1 MATKINKIIRR
12 VHRNSLLFSS
22 WLSSNDIDRKEQS
35 LYVKS
40 GWIERISKGVYKI
53 AGEKPTI
60 YSAIFSYN
68 EQLDKKCH
76 IGALSALD
84 IKGYSHF
91 VPMGKANTFLFTDK
105 KERLPQWLLSYKWD
119 MTIYYST
126 LSLFEDEN
134 IGLETFAYN
143 GLDLLISSPERA
155 FMECLALSPGQFS
168 LMDIYYVMEMLTT
181 LRPKLVQKLLE
192 QCTSIKAKRLFLYM
206 AEKAGHK
213 WIKAIDRS
221 NINLGTGNRHLAIN
235 GVYVKE
241 YNITIPKELADY
253 E

>member
-1 MATKINKIIRR
+1 MATKINKVLRSI
-12 VHRNSLLFSS
+12 HRNSLLFSS
-22 WLSSNDIDRKEQS
+22 WLSSNGIDRKEQS
-35 LYVKS
+35 LYVRS

-60 YSAIFSYN
+60 YSAILSYN
-68 EQLDKKCH
+68 EQLGKNCH

-91 VPMGKANTFLFTDK
+91 VPMGKPKTFLFTDK
-105 KERLPQWLLSYKWD
+105 KERLPQWLLSFDWD
-119 MTIYYST
+119 MTIYYSM

-134 IGLETFAYN
+134 IGLEKFSYD

-155 FMECLALSPGQFS
+155 FLECLALSPGQFS
-168 LMDIYYVMEMLTT
+168 LMEIHYVMEMLTV

-192 QCTSIKAKRLFLYM
+192 QCTNIKAKRLFLYM

-213 WIKAIDRS
+213 WITAIDRG
-221 NINLGTGNRHLAIN
+221 NINLGIGNRHLAIN